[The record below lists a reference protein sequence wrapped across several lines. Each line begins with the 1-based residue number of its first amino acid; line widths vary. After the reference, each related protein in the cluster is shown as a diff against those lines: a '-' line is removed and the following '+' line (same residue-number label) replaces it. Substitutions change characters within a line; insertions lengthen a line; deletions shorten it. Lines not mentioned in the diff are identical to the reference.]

1 MDKRFV
7 DELSERIRKLV
18 ANSPVEDLQKNIKTI
33 LSSKLSKL
41 DLVTRE
47 EFDVQ
52 QALLQ
57 RTKKSVKS
65 MEQRIVELEEKLKND
80 NLL

>member
-7 DELSERIRKLV
+7 DELSGRIRKLV

-57 RTKKSVKS
+57 RTKKTVKS

>member
-18 ANSPVEDLQKNIKTI
+18 ANSPFEDLQKNIKTI

>member
-18 ANSPVEDLQKNIKTI
+18 ANSPVEVLQKNIKTI